1 MAQRNA
7 NGEAHRHAPVHHSA
21 IEREIREMADQSLMS
36 EHPAALA
43 AHENKTV
50 ARLATLS
57 YVGTA
62 WLFAILIPV
71 QFFLA
76 GTGVFS
82 TTGFSPHMYL
92 GLALHGLSGALI
104 VIALIGRL
112 PRRALEYGVLQF
124 VLIGLQVVL
133 IRVVAPSATVSIEPQ
148 FLSNLIFA
156 VMQPIHEALRGNAG
170 LVASLHAVN
179 ALAISGVAVLTVLYA
194 RKLTGRDT
202 DLWHG

>member
-1 MAQRNA
+1 
-7 NGEAHRHAPVHHSA
+7 
-21 IEREIREMADQSLMS
+21 MADQPLMG
-36 EHPAALA
+36 ERPVALA
-43 AHENKTV
+43 GYEAKTLARV
-50 ARLATLS
+50 AIPA
-57 YVGTA
+57 YVGAA

-92 GLALHGLSGALI
+92 GLALHGLSGAVI

-124 VLIGLQVVL
+124 ALIGLQVVL
-133 IRVVAPSATVSIEPQ
+133 IRVVSPSATVSIEPQ
-148 FLSNLIFA
+148 IVSNLIVA
-156 VMQPIHEALRGNAG
+156 VMQPIHDVLHGNAG
-170 LVASLHAVN
+170 IVASLHAVN
-179 ALAISGVAVLTVLYA
+179 ALAISGVAVLTVMFA